1 MTATMPYLVLLIL
14 LIRGAMLEGALEGV
28 LYFITPKFDRLLDPK
43 VIHCFESSTHCSVCG
58 VAEI

>member
-43 VIHCFESSTHCSVCG
+43 VIN
-58 VAEI
+58 